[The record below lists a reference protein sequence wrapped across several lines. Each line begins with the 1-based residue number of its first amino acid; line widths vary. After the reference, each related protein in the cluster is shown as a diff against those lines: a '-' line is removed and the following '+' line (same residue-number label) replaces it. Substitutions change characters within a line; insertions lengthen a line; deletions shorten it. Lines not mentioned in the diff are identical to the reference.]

1 MTARLALSL
10 CALTFVLGCKG
21 TKPDAPL
28 TGNESLHDLMES
40 MESAAK
46 PLFSRA
52 PGAPVTDADLPTL
65 QAAASRIAAI
75 NSAVKTRFAGKQP
88 PTFAGHSEQ
97 LDKGVQELTTA
108 ASAKDA
114 AAVQAAVKSIDGA
127 CGACH
132 KEFKQ

>member
-1 MTARLALSL
+1 MTVRFALSL
-10 CALTFVLGCKG
+10 CALSLVIGCKG

-46 PLFSRA
+46 PLFARA
-52 PGAPVTDADLPTL
+52 PGAPLTDADVPTL
-65 QAAASRIAAI
+65 QASASRISAI
-75 NSAVKTRFAGKQP
+75 NSAVKTRFANKQP

-97 LDKGVQELTTA
+97 LDKGIQDLTA
-108 ASAKDA
+108 AITSKDA
-114 AAVQAAVKSIDGA
+114 AAVQTAVKSIDGA